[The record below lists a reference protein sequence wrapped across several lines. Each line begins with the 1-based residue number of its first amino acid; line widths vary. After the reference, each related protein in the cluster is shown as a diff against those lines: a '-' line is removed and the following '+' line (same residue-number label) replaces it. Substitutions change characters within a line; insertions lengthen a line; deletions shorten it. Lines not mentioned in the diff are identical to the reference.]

1 MSRSVPAAI
10 LTALTQDNVQP
21 FYAVEALF
29 ASGAVRFWTG
39 YGNRGIGPAINAD
52 QINIG
57 ESYVIKSVGTT
68 DFTLIGAEANE
79 VGQSFI
85 ATDNGDGNGTVQASY
100 IGTGNLL
107 TISGLEEVS
116 DMAAKSA
123 SVTLNGIPG
132 ALISLALQEPYQNR
146 PCRIL
151 FGVRDVDDIVEVF
164 SGTVDKM
171 PIEDGAETG
180 TIVAT
185 VESKWVRLGRPNI
198 RRYTSESQKS
208 RYPTDTFF
216 DWVADL
222 QDKETLWGRSSA

>member
-1 MSRSVPAAI
+1 MSRLVPAAI

-29 ASGAVRFWTG
+29 DSGPVRFWTG
-39 YGNRGIGPAINAD
+39 YGERTI
-52 QINIG
+52 
-57 ESYVIKSVGTT
+57 E
-68 DFTLIGAEANE
+68 
-79 VGQSFI
+79 
-85 ATDNGDGNGTVQASY
+85 GNTY

-123 SVTLNGIPG
+123 SVTLSGIPSE
-132 ALISLALQEPYQNR
+132 LVSLAMQEPYQNR

-171 PIEDGAETG
+171 PLEDGPESG
-180 TIVAT
+180 TIIASI
-185 VESKWVRLGRPNI
+185 ESKWVRLGRPNI